1 LEVTLISISKAS
13 LEEKSIAS
21 RGWKSALMGLRI
33 GSIGLELEKGKPV
46 SVASPVRLAD
56 KPKVSWT
63 RLSWPDISDQ
73 RWLSPLILLAAWE
86 VASLLGWIPSRILA
100 APSAV
105 LQTFWR
111 LTVDAELPSALAVS
125 LARMGVGLAIG
136 VTTGS
141 ALALVAGLSK
151 LGETLVDPPLQIIR
165 PLPTLALTPLFIVWL
180 GIGETPKIALIA
192 LGVTFPVYLNLFNAI
207 RSVDPRLMEAGRSFG
222 LRGWALIANVVLPGA
237 MPGFLVGLR
246 YALSVALLILVVAEQ
261 INASA
266 GLGYLINNARD
277 FMQTDVIVV
286 CLLVYALLGL
296 AADSFV
302 RAIERRVLVWRPAF
316 LKS

>member
-1 LEVTLISISKAS
+1 VALISISKAS

-21 RGWKSALMGLRI
+21 CGWKSALIGSRI

-56 KPKVSWT
+56 KTRLSST
-63 RLSWPDISDQ
+63 RLSWPEISNQ

-86 VASLLGWIPSRILA
+86 IASLLGWIPSRILA

-111 LTVDAELPSALAVS
+111 LTADGELPNALVVS

-277 FMQTDVIVV
+277 FMQTDVVVV

-296 AADSFV
+296 GADSFV
-302 RAIERRVLVWRPAF
+302 RAIERRVLIWRPAF